1 MKRLLV
7 IVAIVVVVSVS
18 LGFYRGWFTM
28 LTDTGLDNN
37 KVEVNL
43 TVDPDKA
50 REDAEEL
57 RDNVVPDSLES
68 TDESGS
74 DAESTDAP
82 VGDSPESESTDG
94 TRENNDSQEL

>member
-7 IVAIVVVVSVS
+7 ILAVLVVVSVS

-28 LTDTGLDNN
+28 STDTALDNN

-50 REDAEEL
+50 QEDAEEL

-68 TDESGS
+68 TDESTS
-74 DAESTDAP
+74 DAESTAVPSD
-82 VGDSPESESTDG
+82 GSPENESTDG
-94 TRENNDSQEL
+94 TREDNDNQ

>member
-7 IVAIVVVVSVS
+7 IMAILVVVSVS

-28 LTDTGLDNN
+28 STDTELDNN
-37 KVEVNL
+37 KVKVNL

-68 TDESGS
+68 TDESTS
-74 DAESTDAP
+74 EAESTAAP
-82 VGDSPESESTDG
+82 SGGSPETESTDR
-94 TRENNDSQEL
+94 TRENNDNQ